1 MADIFIN
8 FPTTEGAQMQL
19 LRPLLLL
26 PPIFTNC
33 FLCIF
38 RILRMADSVTK
49 RQALLEQS
57 MNKKAHSRCPNTS
70 LDLFTFISPKNN
82 SNYHDD
88 SGYTGLDST
97 PRPYKRR
104 IQRDVKRPR
113 VNNTSLPLHNHS
125 MVQVIHF
132 IVVIVVAASLCFGI
146 LVGTMDRERSNMK

>member
-1 MADIFIN
+1 MKVDRSRLVL
-8 FPTTEGAQMQL
+8 GHL
-19 LRPLLLL
+19 LR
-26 PPIFTNC
+26 
-33 FLCIF
+33 
-38 RILRMADSVTK
+38 S
-49 RQALLEQS
+49 
-57 MNKKAHSRCPNTS
+57 
-70 LDLFTFISPKNN
+70 FISPKNN

-113 VNNTSLPLHNHS
+113 VNNTSLPLHNLS

-146 LVGTMDRERSNMK
+146 LVGTMDRERSNMKYQAIKFGSERRGESL